1 MSSTSNWVKTGGLF
15 TFSLIFIFVL
25 LKDRDIV
32 TALTDASI
40 ACVIVALALK
50 ILDKYISNLQ
60 SEAIRRRIIEQKK
73 SENNQ
78 ESGNDKRGILS
89 SLIDKSQ

>member
-1 MSSTSNWVKTGGLF
+1 MSKTSNWVKTGGLF
-15 TFSLIFIFVL
+15 AFSLIFVFVL

-50 ILDKYISNLQ
+50 ILDRYISSLQ
-60 SEAIRRRIIEQKK
+60 AESYRRRIAEQKK
-73 SENNQ
+73 AENKQ
-78 ESGNDKRGILS
+78 GEGNDKRGILG